1 MRILLYVM
9 LLCMMIGQVAAG
21 QTPVEKVV
29 MEFEGVEGARDFIA
43 KGGPRLM
50 IAKNFLKT
58 TNLASLASD
67 ADQIYVLKMGAASQ
81 QDKAAFLEKLH
92 AALKTYE
99 YHGMHPSKNGEVEAY
114 INRSDDGYITE
125 LVLYN
130 PESYVLNVL
139 YGNFPI
145 NVLQQIET

>member
-1 MRILLYVM
+1 MVLGFMM
-9 LLCMMIGQVAAG
+9 LGQVAYS

-29 MEFEGVEGARDFIA
+29 LEFDGVDGAKDFIA

-50 IAKNFLKT
+50 IAKKFLKT

-81 QDKAAFLEKLH
+81 QDKADFLEKLY

-99 YHGMHPSKNGEVEAY
+99 YHGMHPSKDGEVEAY
-114 INRSDDGYITE
+114 INRSDDGNITE

-130 PESYVLNVL
+130 PESYTLDVLH
-139 YGNFPI
+139 GSFPV
-145 NVLQQIET
+145 NALLQIET

>member
-9 LLCMMIGQVAAG
+9 LGLMMIVQVAAG
-21 QTPVEKVV
+21 QTPVEEVV
-29 MEFEGVEGARDFIA
+29 LEFDSVDGAKGFIA

-50 IAKNFLKT
+50 IARKFLKT

-81 QDKAAFLEKLH
+81 QDKAAFLEALH

-114 INRSDDGYITE
+114 INRTEDGYISE

-139 YGNFPI
+139 HGSFPV
-145 NVLQQIET
+145 NALLQIET